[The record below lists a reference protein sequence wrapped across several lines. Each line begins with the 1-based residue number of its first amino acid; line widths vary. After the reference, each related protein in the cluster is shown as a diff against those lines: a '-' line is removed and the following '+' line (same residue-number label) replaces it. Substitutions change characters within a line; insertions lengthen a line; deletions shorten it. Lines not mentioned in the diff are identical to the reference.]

1 MTEASRSK
9 SEYNVG
15 LTSIFLG
22 RDGPKEEWLIAEL
35 LDLVKSG
42 RSDADIATHLK
53 SQGAVTS
60 DSIAAGID
68 RARSIVTF
76 QEASAALAAGQ
87 HDAPVLQQ
95 AKERTCKIIVADSP
109 RLRPILQTRLS
120 KLGASDALIDYLNDT
135 ADVREAVKSSAQF
148 TTLLGGLMLLI
159 GVVMPLFQ
167 DGWSIYAILF
177 VLAGVVLLASG
188 WKSRDRG

>member
-42 RSDADIATHLK
+42 RSDADIAAHLK

-76 QEASAALAAGQ
+76 EEASAALAAGQ
-87 HDAPVLQQ
+87 RDAPVLQQ
-95 AKERTCKIIVADSP
+95 AKEHARMIIAADSP

-159 GVVMPLFQ
+159 GVVMPLFE
-167 DGWSIYAILF
+167 DGWTIYAILF

>member
-42 RSDADIATHLK
+42 RSDADIAAHLK

-87 HDAPVLQQ
+87 RDAPILQQ
-95 AKERTCKIIVADSP
+95 AKERARMIIVADSP
-109 RLRPILQTRLS
+109 RLGPILQTRLS

-135 ADVREAVKSSAQF
+135 ADVREAVKSIAQF
-148 TTLLGGLMLLI
+148 TTLLGGLVLLT

-167 DGWSIYAILF
+167 DGWTIYAILF
-177 VLAGVVLLASG
+177 VLVGVVLLAAV

>member
-22 RDGPKEEWLIAEL
+22 RDGPKEEWLITEL

-42 RSDADIATHLK
+42 RSDADIAAHLK
-53 SQGAVTS
+53 SRGAVTS

-95 AKERTCKIIVADSP
+95 AKESACKILLVDNP
-109 RLRPILQTRLS
+109 RLGPILQTRLS

-135 ADVREAVKSSAQF
+135 ADVRESVKSSARF
-148 TTLLGGLMLLI
+148 TMLLGGLVLLI
-159 GVVMPLFQ
+159 GVVMPLFE
-167 DGWSIYAILF
+167 DGWSIYAFSFVFVGIL
-177 VLAGVVLLASG
+177 LLAAG
-188 WKSRDRG
+188 WTSRHRG

>member
-1 MTEASRSK
+1 MTGASRSK

-177 VLAGVVLLASG
+177 VLAGIVLLAAG
-188 WKSRDRG
+188 WKSRDSG

>member
-42 RSDADIATHLK
+42 RSDTDIAAHLK
-53 SQGAVTS
+53 SQGAVAS
-60 DSIAAGID
+60 DSIAASID

-87 HDAPVLQQ
+87 RDAPVLQQ
-95 AKERTCKIIVADSP
+95 AKEGARQIILADSP
-109 RLRPILQTRLS
+109 RLGPILRTRLS
-120 KLGASDALIDYLNDT
+120 RLGTSDALIDYLNDT
-135 ADVREAVKSSAQF
+135 ADVREAVKSSAKF
-148 TTLLGGLMLLI
+148 TTLLGGLVLLT

-167 DGWSIYAILF
+167 DGWSIYAFVF
-177 VLAGVVLLASG
+177 VLVGVVLLAAG
-188 WKSRDRG
+188 WKSRDSA